1 MFKKFE
7 PNKRKETGMVKDFSK
22 LSGRIVE
29 KFVTQSNFAVAMG
42 LSERSI
48 SLKLNGKVSWKDD
61 EIEKAIKLLEL
72 AVEDIPKYFFTRKVQ
87 VT

>member
-1 MFKKFE
+1 
-7 PNKRKETGMVKDFSK
+7 MVKDFSK

>member
-1 MFKKFE
+1 
-7 PNKRKETGMVKDFSK
+7 MVKDFSK

-87 VT
+87 ET

>member
-1 MFKKFE
+1 
-7 PNKRKETGMVKDFSK
+7 MVKDFSK

-72 AVEDIPKYFFTRKVQ
+72 AVEDIPKYFFTRKV
-87 VT
+87 

>member
-1 MFKKFE
+1 
-7 PNKRKETGMVKDFSK
+7 MVKDFSK

-87 VT
+87 EA

>member
-1 MFKKFE
+1 
-7 PNKRKETGMVKDFSK
+7 MVKDFSK

-87 VT
+87 ES